1 MEEDRPREPMKR
13 SLGPSLRRACVAA
26 GLILAGICPALAD
39 LSEPGPYGAGWVEF
53 SVPRPGGGSFNA
65 LLFYPASGSGQG
77 ATYEASGA
85 PYPAISFGHG
95 WITAVTRY
103 QSTLEH
109 LASWGYFVIASKSYG
124 GLFPDHSAFA
134 DDLRWCLTYLE
145 DQNANPGSWLYQQVD
160 TAAFGVSGHSMGGG
174 ASILAA
180 ERDNRI
186 RIVANMAAAE
196 TNPSAIAAIAGVQV
210 PVFLIAGDEDSIAP
224 PSGHTI
230 PMYDA
235 AFAPRRVPLLDGG
248 WHCGFLDSSFFGCDS
263 GSLPRET
270 QLALTRGLLTAF
282 FSLYLKDDQV
292 VWRDV
297 WGPELYAEPLI
308 DNTRVDPGITLDPST
323 TNFHGYGGQT
333 VQVEFWLT
341 NSGPLTMSYSI
352 FVEDNAW
359 STTPSPAQTPVLDP
373 GESTTVTVTIEIAE
387 GSGTATDTALL
398 SARSNLDDGT
408 RGHATLTMKRRLL
421 GDLNGD
427 DMVDAAD
434 FAAFS
439 VCLMGPDVA
448 VSGGCEGA
456 DLDFDLDADL
466 ADFAAFQVHFG
477 TPE

>member
-1 MEEDRPREPMKR
+1 MEEDRLRELMKR
-13 SLGPSLRRACVAA
+13 SIGPSSRRAYVAA
-26 GLILAGICPALAD
+26 AVILGVICPALAD
-39 LSEPGPYGAGWVEF
+39 LSVSGPYGAGWVEV
-53 SVPRPGGGSFNA
+53 SVPRPGGGSFDA

-77 ATYEASGA
+77 ATYEGGGA

-95 WITAVTRY
+95 WMTAVTRY

-124 GLFPDHSAFA
+124 GLFPNHSAFA

-145 DQNANPGSWLYQQVD
+145 DQGANPGSWLYQQVD
-160 TAAFGVSGHSMGGG
+160 TAALGVSGHSMGGG

-180 ERDNRI
+180 ERDSRI
-186 RIVANMAAAE
+186 RVVASMAAAE
-196 TNPSAIAAIAGVQV
+196 TNPSAVASIAGVQV
-210 PVFLIAGDEDSIAP
+210 PVFLIACDEDSIAP

-235 AFAPRRVPLLDGG
+235 AFAPRRLPLLEGG

-282 FSLYLKDDQV
+282 FNLYLKDDQA

-308 DNTRVDPGITLDPST
+308 DNTRVDAGITLDPST
-323 TNFHGYGGQT
+323 TSLYGYGGQT
-333 VQVEFWLT
+333 VRLDFLLT
-341 NSGPLTMSYSI
+341 NSGPLSTSYSI

-359 STTPSPAQTPVLDP
+359 STTSSPPQTAVLDP
-373 GESTTVTVTIEIAE
+373 GESATVSVTIEIAE
-387 GSGTATDTALL
+387 GLGTATDTALL
-398 SARSNLDDGT
+398 SARSDLDGGT
-408 RGHATLTMKRRLL
+408 RGYATLITKRRLL

-427 DMVDAAD
+427 DIVDASD

-439 VCLMGPDVA
+439 VCLMGPYVA

-466 ADFAAFQVHFG
+466 ADFAAFQERFG
-477 TPE
+477 ESE